1 MKNIFKIKIAL
12 IAMVLAFSSCNKF
25 DIENVNPDVA
35 SNIENN
41 PELLL
46 TNVIWNSVNNMVGS
60 GWSEGNLMAQYGARI
75 VFTSF
80 DQFEWGSQSGTWNGL
95 YNSIRNAQVL
105 RENAVTNE
113 NPSYEAVALVMESW
127 MYQILTDMWGEIPY
141 SEAIKGKSEDP
152 IYQPGYDTQEAIYA
166 GLLEN
171 LKRANELLAGN
182 NLSGIKGDI
191 LFNGDL
197 GKWRKFANSL
207 RLRVA
212 LRLSNIQPD
221 VAKSHI
227 SEIYSN
233 PAQYPVM
240 DSNNDNAALNYL
252 AANPNVHP
260 ISEVSGYRVGS
271 FNEYRMSETVEGV
284 LKSFND
290 PRLETWFQ
298 ATTESQNSGNPVWQ
312 GMLNGVVD
320 GTAYTYK
327 GGDAFLSKFAKDF
340 YFIPNYLEGIMMLY
354 SEVELIYAEAAQRGW
369 ISGDAQSHYETGITA
384 NFEYW
389 QTEMPSDYFSRN
401 GVAYDGNIQTILTQ
415 KWLALFYTD
424 FQGFCEFKRTG
435 FPSVI
440 KPGPDAF
447 LSVYPSRF
455 LYPQSEQ
462 ALNNGN
468 RMEAI
473 NRQGPDE
480 ISTKLWWE
488 KR

>member
-1 MKNIFKIKIAL
+1 MKNLFYIKV
-12 IAMVLAFSSCNKF
+12 AMVALFFSATSCNQF
-25 DIENVNPDVA
+25 DIENTNPDVA
-35 SNIENN
+35 TNIENN

-60 GWSEGNLMAQYGARI
+60 AWSEGNLMAQYGARI

-95 YNSIRNAQVL
+95 YNSIRNAQLL
-105 RENAVTNE
+105 RANAVESE
-113 NPSYEAVALVMESW
+113 NPSYEAVALIMESW
-127 MYQILTDMWGEIPY
+127 MFHILTDMWGEIPY
-141 SEAIKGKSEDP
+141 SEAIQAKSDDP
-152 IYQPGYDTQEAIYA
+152 IYAPKYDTQEAIYNS
-166 GLLEN
+166 LLEN
-171 LKRANELLAGN
+171 LKRANTL
-182 NLSGIKGDI
+182 LSGANLAKVKGDI
-191 LFNGDL
+191 LFDGDVQ
-197 GKWRKFANSL
+197 KWRKFANSL

-212 LRLSNIQPD
+212 VRLSN
-221 VAKSHI
+221 VAPNIASTHI
-227 SEIYSN
+227 AEIYNNPTGFPVISSN
-233 PAQYPVM
+233 
-240 DSNNDNAALNYL
+240 DDNAALIYL
-252 AANPNVHP
+252 ASNPNVHP

-284 LKSFND
+284 LKSFDD

-298 ATTESQNSGNPVWQ
+298 PTTDSEGSGNPVWQ

-340 YFIPNYLEGIMMLY
+340 YFLPNYLQGMMMMY
-354 SEVELIYAEAAQRGW
+354 SEVEFIYAEAAQRGW
-369 ISGDAQSHYETGITA
+369 ISGDAATHYQNAIIA

-389 QTEMPSDYFSRN
+389 ETEMPDDYLDRT
-401 GVAYDGNIQTILTQ
+401 GVSYDGQLSTIITQ
-415 KWLALFYTD
+415 KWLALMYID
-424 FQGFCEFKRTG
+424 FQGFCEYKRTG
-435 FPSVI
+435 FPDVI
-440 KPGPDAF
+440 EPGPDAF
-447 LSVYPSRF
+447 LEVYPSRF

-462 ALNNGN
+462 ALNNSN

-488 KR
+488 N